1 MRVRTVVD
9 TVILMTAALLA
20 SVAPAADF
28 HLQEATIDSVQSAIR
43 SGETTCKHVVE
54 QYIARARAYDG
65 GMCTR
70 LVTPD
75 GKSIPAAKGAI
86 RAGVPIKFPTQTV
99 ALPKLVP
106 VWDNYKGLVPDYGRM
121 EPTASDPSVQMQF
134 GMVVGIPNAGQVN
147 ALETLNVRGERS
159 VTCKGK
165 FDAPPGTPLPPGAPP
180 ECEKFRQQ
188 PDALETAA
196 AYDQKYGRNFDTKTM
211 PLYCTVMSFKGIYDS
226 KDMRTTAGAD
236 VNYAMDVP
244 PKDSTLVS
252 RVRAAGAIIYAMA
265 HESEYNAGSGDP
277 GGDSKV
283 EHPYIGQG
291 GARESWG
298 GTSCNPYDTERVTSG
313 SSGGS
318 GVSVATNLVA
328 CSICETT
335 GGSCRG
341 PANYQG
347 VALVVPTKGVI
358 SFGGAIGAN
367 PYQDRP
373 GVMCRTVKDAATVLD
388 AFRDKTTNSY
398 FDPRDPYTALP
409 RVVATKTTYV
419 DALTGPNQSKPLAGM
434 RIGVIRALMVKEH
447 PSDAAVSDGINRE
460 LKVLQGLGAT
470 LVEDVDP
477 RYPDDPSIENMTFGF
492 SDAFAEVLPFQM
504 PEIFSSKKDGKPEFQ
519 VPGWDVTSRKYLVA
533 LSVHKAPLP
542 ADMTFN
548 RVFSNPP
555 ADPDA
560 ITGYTFAYQFAQYLA
575 LRGDTRVYDWQTLN
589 ANAKYYND
597 VRKVAMKNWENKEM
611 DIRTDAV
618 TYTIKRRD
626 TLRMALTKVLLQNKL
641 DVLVNP
647 VNLTPQGKI
656 GGAGAQGGGGGG
668 FGYGAMLGIP
678 EVFVPA
684 GFADTIIDMKF
695 ELSKDGKKYDGVEGT
710 EPTKLGGIGLPYNI
724 AFWAEPGQE
733 STLIKVASAYE
744 AATHHR
750 QAPPAFGPVK
760 GEQ

>member
-1 MRVRTVVD
+1 MRVRTVVY
-9 TVILMTAALLA
+9 TVALMTAALLTG
-20 SVAPAADF
+20 VAQAEEF
-28 HLQEATIDSVQSAIR
+28 HLQEATIDSIQSAIR

-54 QYIARARAYDG
+54 QYIARARSYN

-70 LVTPD
+70 LVTPA
-75 GKSIPAAKGAI
+75 GQSIPAAKGAI
-86 RAGVPIKFPTQTV
+86 RAGVPIKFPTQTL

-106 VWDNYKGLVPDYGRM
+106 DWDHYKGLVPDYGRM
-121 EPTASDPSVQMQF
+121 ESTASDPSVPMQF

-211 PLYCTVMSFKGIYDS
+211 PLYCTAMSFKGIYDS

-252 RVRAAGAIIYAMA
+252 RVRAAGAIIYAQA

-277 GGDSKV
+277 GGDAKV

-318 GVSVATNLVA
+318 GVSVATNLVM

-347 VALVVPTKGVI
+347 VALIVPTKGMI

-388 AFRDKTTNSY
+388 AFRDKNTHSY

-409 RVVATKTTYV
+409 RAVATQSSYV
-419 DALTGPNQSKPLAGM
+419 EALSDPSQSKPLAGL
-434 RIGVIRALMVKEH
+434 RIGVIRALMVQEH

-470 LVEDVDP
+470 LVEDIDP

-504 PEIFSSKKDGKPEFQ
+504 PEIFSSK
-519 VPGWDVTSRKYLVA
+519 
-533 LSVHKAPLP
+533 
-542 ADMTFN
+542 
-548 RVFSNPP
+548 
-555 ADPDA
+555 
-560 ITGYTFAYQFAQYLA
+560 
-575 LRGDTRVYDWQTLN
+575 
-589 ANAKYYND
+589 
-597 VRKVAMKNWENKEM
+597 
-611 DIRTDAV
+611 
-618 TYTIKRRD
+618 
-626 TLRMALTKVLLQNKL
+626 
-641 DVLVNP
+641 
-647 VNLTPQGKI
+647 
-656 GGAGAQGGGGGG
+656 
-668 FGYGAMLGIP
+668 
-678 EVFVPA
+678 
-684 GFADTIIDMKF
+684 
-695 ELSKDGKKYDGVEGT
+695 
-710 EPTKLGGIGLPYNI
+710 
-724 AFWAEPGQE
+724 
-733 STLIKVASAYE
+733 
-744 AATHHR
+744 
-750 QAPPAFGPVK
+750 
-760 GEQ
+760 